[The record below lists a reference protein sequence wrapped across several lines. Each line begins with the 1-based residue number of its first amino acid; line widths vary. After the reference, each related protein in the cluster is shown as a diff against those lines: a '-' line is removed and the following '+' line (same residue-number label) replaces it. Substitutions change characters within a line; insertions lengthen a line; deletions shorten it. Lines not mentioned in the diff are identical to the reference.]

1 MAESKFRGKNGRFL
15 PGNPGGP
22 GNPQAARV
30 AQLRAATLAAVTP
43 AQMKRVMRSLVEKAI
58 DGDVAAARLL
68 LERCLGK
75 EETTIFPSGGGMI
88 VLPPEDPLSG
98 GVGLKKVHA
107 DMEKKG

>member
-22 GNPQAARV
+22 GNPEAAKV
-30 AQLRAATLAAVTP
+30 AKLRAAVMAAVTP
-43 AQMKRVMRSLVEKAI
+43 AQMKRLMQSLLQKAI
-58 DGDVAAARLL
+58 DGDVAAARVV

-75 EETTIFPSGGGMI
+75 EETMMNPSGGGMI

-98 GVGLKKVHA
+98 GVGLKKIHEG
-107 DMEKKG
+107 M

>member
-1 MAESKFRGKNGRFL
+1 MTEPQFRGRNGRFL

-75 EETTIFPSGGGMI
+75 EELIFCGGAGF
-88 VLPPEDPLSG
+88 VLLPPDEPLTG
-98 GVGLKKVHA
+98 GIGLKHVHH
-107 DMEKKG
+107 E